1 MALRECRN
9 SQRGCPLTPTQVI
22 NAIMTVV
29 LGLCGFFMIPDY
41 PNRPN
46 RWSFWLTARH
56 AELAVARTERY
67 GRAASKR
74 FTWASI
80 KRAVRTPLFYL
91 IPALYVATV
100 LAQAG
105 YSYFNLWLKSLT
117 NADGTKR
124 WSTNDVLVIPIGG
137 NAIAV
142 VLVWVCGWISD
153 RLGTRHMVVFIQAIV
168 GLIPAIIMSIWN
180 VSDAAKYASCKP
192 KRASGAMAA
201 DALEDFLS
209 FTVLCTAPP
218 IFSWLS
224 DLLPHDAEV
233 RAFILGWAIALYYAI
248 CENLCQPVASPLTLR
263 SLLVP
268 SSHLAGE
275 RGAALQIRL
284 EGQHCAV
291 ARGDRHA
298 VGAAM
303 GGDQDH

>member
-1 MALRECRN
+1 
-9 SQRGCPLTPTQVI
+9 
-22 NAIMTVV
+22 MTVV

-41 PNRPN
+41 PTRPN
-46 RWSFWLTARH
+46 QWSFWFTKRH

-67 GRAASKR
+67 RRAATKR

-80 KRAVRTPLFYL
+80 KRAVRTPLFYG

-124 WSTNDVLVIPIGG
+124 WTTNEVLVIPIGG

-153 RLGTRHMVVFIQAIV
+153 RLQTRYLVVLAQAVI
-168 GLIPAIIMSIWN
+168 GLIPAIIMSVWN
-180 VSDAAKYASCKP
+180 VSDAAKYTSCAYRP
-192 KRASGAMAA
+192 SA
-201 DALEDFLS
+201 DQLRPLTPPTDFLS

-218 IFSWLS
+218 IFAWLS

-233 RAFILGWAIALYYAI
+233 RAFTLGWAIAVYYAI
-248 CENLCQPVASPLTLR
+248 CELTTR
-263 SLLVP
+263 
-268 SSHLAGE
+268 
-275 RGAALQIRL
+275 AL
-284 EGQHCAV
+284 E
-291 ARGDRHA
+291 
-298 VGAAM
+298 
-303 GGDQDH
+303 